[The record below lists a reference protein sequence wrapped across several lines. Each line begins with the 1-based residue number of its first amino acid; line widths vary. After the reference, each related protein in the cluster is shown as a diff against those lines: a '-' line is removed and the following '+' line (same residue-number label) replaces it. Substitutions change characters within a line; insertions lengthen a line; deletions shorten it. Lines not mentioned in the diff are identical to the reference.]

1 MGQAS
6 KKIVVGL
13 SGGVDSSVTAMLLQK
28 QGYHVE
34 GLFMKNWEEDD
45 TEDYCT
51 AAEDV
56 KDARSICDALGI
68 PLHTVNLS
76 AEYWESVFTQFIDEY
91 KAGRTPNPDVFC
103 NQEIKFRAFL
113 EHALDLGAD
122 MIATGHYARIVEQK
136 GKFILLKGLDD
147 NKDQSYFLY
156 RLNQEQLSRSL
167 FPLGELKKP
176 QIRQL
181 AKQAGL
187 ITQDKKDST
196 GICFI
201 GERPFKDFL
210 SRFIPPE
217 TGEIRTTEG
226 KVIGEHDGIFYYTL
240 GQRQG
245 LGIGGVKNAETAPW
259 YVVAKDTQRNILTVA
274 QGQDHPLLYSNS
286 LHAIDLHWI
295 SDTAPDTTTTY
306 HAKTR
311 YRQPDQAC
319 RLTMLAK
326 DRCRIEF
333 NEPQRSVTPGQSVA
347 VYQGEACLGGG
358 IIDKTEVSA
367 RTS

>member
-1 MGQAS
+1 
-6 KKIVVGL
+6 
-13 SGGVDSSVTAMLLQK
+13 MLLHK
-28 QGYHVE
+28 QHYHVE

-45 TEDYCT
+45 TETYCT
-51 AAEDV
+51 AAKDV
-56 KDARSICDALGI
+56 EDARSICDTLGI

-76 AEYWESVFTQFIDEY
+76 AEYWENVFTQFIEEY

-122 MIATGHYARIVEQK
+122 MIATGHYARIQK
-136 GKFILLKGLDD
+136 QNGEFKLLKGIDG

-156 RLNQEQLSRSL
+156 RLSQKQLSRSL
-167 FPLGELKKP
+167 FPLGEMTKP
-176 QIRQL
+176 QVRQQ
-181 AKQAGL
+181 AKQAEL

-217 TGEIRTTEG
+217 PGEIRTTEG
-226 KVIGEHDGIFYYTL
+226 TIIGEHDGVFFYTL

-245 LGIGGVKNAETAPW
+245 LGIGGVKNAESAPW
-259 YVVAKDTQRNILTVA
+259 YVVAKDPERNILTVA

-286 LHAIDLHWI
+286 LYAVNLNWI
-295 SDTAPDTTTTY
+295 LETVPDTAITY

-319 RLTMLAK
+319 RLTMLEK

-333 NEPQRSVTPGQSVA
+333 NEPQRSVMPGQSV
-347 VYQGEACLGGG
+347 VIYQGEICLGGG
-358 IIDKTEVSA
+358 IIDKTEVST
-367 RTS
+367 RTF